1 MLEDMVAQ
9 TEKEVAAA
17 SGAYNACVAMQ
28 EQAEADLARC
38 PDKEGKKQ
46 TKLSAFF
53 ASARS
58 CVSLP
63 PLANPL
69 AATRGR
75 AGAVAAGSRT
85 PEEQQQ
91 HARRAEKNAA
101 LLKLRRARE
110 AAGRAQQALMHCRA
124 RLYRI
129 TPAGSAVLQNSGDS
143 PAVSQT
149 GEASSSLVPRRLSFS
164 PGSLSS
170 GSLVALTPR
179 LLRLSSHNL
188 AASEGEA
195 SPDAASSGAATSKQP
210 AASVA
215 GASPGAS
222 WEALPDTALPELR
235 PKRKGR
241 GRHKVEKTGSRQR
254 LQERQEQLLSHSTPQ
269 SRAESVQ
276 EVERLA
282 EEKGPAAFELAAKAK
297 RKSAR
302 QLKKWALP
310 ENKARD
316 KRWLEKHGPDAPA
329 WTPAA

>member
-1 MLEDMVAQ
+1 MREDMVAQ

-28 EQAEADLARC
+28 DQAEAELALFSAT
-38 PDKEGKKQ
+38 EIKKQ

-53 ASARS
+53 ASAMS

-75 AGAVAAGSRT
+75 AGPVAAGSRT
-85 PEEQQQ
+85 PAEQQQ

-110 AAGRAQQALMHCRA
+110 AADRARQALMHCRA
-124 RLYRI
+124 RLHRI

-179 LLRLSSHNL
+179 LLRLSSDNL

-195 SPDAASSGAATSKQP
+195 SPDAAASGAATSKQP

-235 PKRKGR
+235 PKRKR
-241 GRHKVEKTGSRQR
+241 GRPKVEKAGSRQR
-254 LQERQEQLLSHSTPQ
+254 QQERQEQLLSHSTPQ

-282 EEKGPAAFELAAKAK
+282 EEKGPAAFEFAAKAK

-302 QLKKWALP
+302 QLKNGRCQRTKP
-310 ENKARD
+310 ETRS
-316 KRWLEKHGPDAPA
+316 G
-329 WTPAA
+329 